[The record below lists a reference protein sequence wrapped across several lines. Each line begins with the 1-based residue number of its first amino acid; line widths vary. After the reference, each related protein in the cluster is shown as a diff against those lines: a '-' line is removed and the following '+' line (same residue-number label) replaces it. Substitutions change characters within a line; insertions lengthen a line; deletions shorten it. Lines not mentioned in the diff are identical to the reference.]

1 MADPA
6 NIIRHYRTQVQGRV
20 PSITSLSAGM
30 LAVNYYDGKIFT
42 FQDRNGQ
49 QSVLEFLATKYQP
62 YVLNSNTS
70 SVNVSYDSNIV
81 SGYYSNVNGGYGNI
95 ITGSGSAVVGG
106 ENNLVSGD
114 LSVAGGFNNDS
125 KGYSNT
131 FLFGNGLS
139 AIQANTTY
147 VNNLSAQDRIYGNG
161 NNLTGLNASNV
172 SSGVLAIT
180 AGGTG
185 ATDAATARVN
195 LGVSG
200 GTSPDI
206 QIFTSSGT
214 WTKPAGAKQVMVECV
229 AGGTGGGYGGKG
241 SAGTALYGGNGG
253 GSGGDS
259 ALAAPG
265 TGATAN
271 RGGGSCYDWKDL
283 VEMSVTCKALG
294 LSYHLDGAR
303 LFNAL
308 VAKGNDPKQYGS
320 IFDSISI
327 CLSKGLGAPVGS
339 LLIGKSDFIKKAR
352 RIRKVFGG
360 GMRQAG
366 SLAAAGIYA
375 LEHHVD
381 LLKTDHQHAKSIE
394 NILSKQS
401 FIKDIMPVE
410 TNIVIASCDPSFN
423 LKGFIE
429 KMKQQGV
436 LFFSISPTRFRM
448 VTHLD
453 VTSEMIEMLPEKI
466 KQSA

>member
-253 GSGGDS
+253 GSGGFSRVFFDAS
-259 ALAAPG
+259 HLTESSYTVTVG
-265 TGATAN
+265 TGGTGGIFSTSTSATLGTATFLTGVAQGRIAGAN
-271 RGGGSCYDWKDL
+271 PGGQIPGNGGVTSPASGTGGSPAANTGGASSSLERMNSLGDL
-283 VEMSVTCKALG
+283 AVVENEAVE
-294 LSYHLDGAR
+294 
-303 LFNAL
+303 NAMWID
-308 VAKGNDPKQYGS
+308 AS
-320 IFDSISI
+320 
-327 CLSKGLGAPVGS
+327 
-339 LLIGKSDFIKKAR
+339 AR
-352 RIRKVFGG
+352 RI
-360 GMRQAG
+360 
-366 SLAAAGIYA
+366 AAEVVAQKHRR
-375 LEHHVD
+375 L
-381 LLKTDHQHAKSIE
+381 
-394 NILSKQS
+394 
-401 FIKDIMPVE
+401 
-410 TNIVIASCDPSFN
+410 
-423 LKGFIE
+423 
-429 KMKQQGV
+429 
-436 LFFSISPTRFRM
+436 
-448 VTHLD
+448 
-453 VTSEMIEMLPEKI
+453 
-466 KQSA
+466 